1 MAATGK
7 TSTRRVWGAGP
18 VKPGW
23 LFVITEAVLISP
35 YPHRDGGPT
44 GAEADSILAMQHS
57 LQAEAVTVW
66 VDPET
71 GLAEAH
77 TMAMDVLQAEA
88 SRLATVRMKRY
99 RSAA

>member
-1 MAATGK
+1 
-7 TSTRRVWGAGP
+7 
-18 VKPGW
+18 
-23 LFVITEAVLISP
+23 
-35 YPHRDGGPT
+35 
-44 GAEADSILAMQHS
+44 MQHS